1 MNEREFYRVILGLNE
16 PWEVQA
22 VNVDADTQKVEVTV
36 GYRKG
41 TLWACPESR
50 ERLPV
55 HDHVERT
62 WRHLD
67 TCQFETAIHCRVPR
81 LRLADGKVWT
91 VPVPWAEKGSR
102 FTLLFEQLAITVLQA
117 ARSLKQAAGWLRLD
131 WDAVQRIMERAVARG
146 LARRS
151 VENVRHIGL
160 DEKSFR
166 RGQSYISVLVD
177 IDAQVPRVLE
187 VTEGRTQADAELL
200 LNELPETQR
209 GKVEAAAIDMSA
221 AYAAAVRAK
230 LPSADIVHDRFHVSK
245 LLGEAV
251 DKVRRGEHKDLLAK
265 GDGRLLGTRY
275 IWLWHPDELTGT
287 KLEAFEAV
295 AYQNLR
301 TARAYYHRL
310 MFLEFWEQPGVPEAQ
325 RYFAQ
330 WYAEAMRSGLEP
342 IKKVARTL
350 RDHLPGLISYFR
362 HRITNA
368 LCEAFNSS
376 IQALKATARGFR
388 NFEHYR
394 TRILFFLGKLHLH
407 PL

>member
-1 MNEREFYRVILGLNE
+1 MNEREFYRVILGLKE
-16 PWEVQA
+16 PWQVQA
-22 VNVDADTQKVEVTV
+22 VHVDVGGRKVEVRV
-36 GYRKG
+36 GYEEG

-67 TCQFETAIHCRVPR
+67 TCQFETVLICRVPR
-81 LRLADGKVWT
+81 LRLPDGRVWT

-102 FTLLFEQLAITVLQA
+102 FTLLFEQLAVTVLKAARTLTQA
-117 ARSLKQAAGWLRLD
+117 AQWLRLD
-131 WDAVQRIMERAVARG
+131 WDAVQRIMERAVGRG
-146 LARRS
+146 LERRS
-151 VENVRHIGL
+151 VERVRHVGL

-177 IDAQVPRVLE
+177 IDAEVPRVLE
-187 VTEGRTQADAELL
+187 VAEGRTQADAQLL
-200 LNELPETQR
+200 LEELPERQR
-209 GKVEAAAIDMSA
+209 AKVEAAAIDMSA
-221 AYAAAVRAK
+221 AYAGAVRAK
-230 LPSADIVHDRFHVSK
+230 LPQAEIVHDRFHVSK

-275 IWLWHPDELTGT
+275 LWLWHPDELSGT
-287 KLEAFEAV
+287 KLDAFEAV
-295 AYQNLR
+295 AWQNLR
-301 TARAYYHRL
+301 TVRAYYHRL
-310 MFLEFWEQPGVPEAQ
+310 MFLEFWEQPDVPAAQ

-350 RDHLPGLISYFR
+350 RDHLHGLLSYFR

-394 TRILFFLGKLHLH
+394 TRILFFLGKLSLN